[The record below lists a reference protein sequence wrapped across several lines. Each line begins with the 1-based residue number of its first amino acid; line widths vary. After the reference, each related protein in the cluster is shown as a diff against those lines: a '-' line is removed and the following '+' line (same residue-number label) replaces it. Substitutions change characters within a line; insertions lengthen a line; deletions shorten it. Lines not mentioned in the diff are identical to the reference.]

1 MPRQDL
7 HRKHGPMP
15 TPNALYPGPYP
26 TDMHASVQPPPWM
39 QPPPWANMQP
49 PPWVNMQAPWQ
60 YPGGMPGGMQG
71 GMPGGGPGPYPA
83 EMHAPWQ
90 QQQQY
95 AADMHAAAHHAEAP
109 TPYRDSSYPRPT
121 VTPHPTGGPT
131 PRGSYGGRQE
141 FSYVEHL
148 WTPDPHRTCNAKTG
162 EYSVEANH
170 WCETHCLGCGNSCD
184 CPPSM
189 CECHNRTE
197 DSRKT
202 NDLQTKMSLCS
213 SLDFPT
219 GRPYE
224 CFAGFAA
231 ETEDPFSSTPW
242 YDERHC
248 ETACV
253 HPFLDLTSGVAEWRG
268 PDTVVLPPIRKSL
281 KFFQPPVGNWID
293 NTRSIIIDNTI
304 TRSAQSV
311 SFVLTATEANASM
324 LKLQFAVDNLGS
336 NYSYTATLNDATC
349 TRHWGT
355 ANTCNGSLAAWY
367 SRKGLD
373 GSGTGGA
380 LTIQTNSSAP
390 LKAGVNVLTVDVHG
404 ITRKAGI
411 YLMGGVYPAVPGP
424 EGDLPHGVFDPA
436 VSRRVL
442 DFMDGTESFNNE
454 EGEAPESGADA
465 TQPATQPGRAW
476 AWGGGNLGSVPA

>member
-1 MPRQDL
+1 
-7 HRKHGPMP
+7 
-15 TPNALYPGPYP
+15 
-26 TDMHASVQPPPWM
+26 
-39 QPPPWANMQP
+39 
-49 PPWVNMQAPWQ
+49 
-60 YPGGMPGGMQG
+60 
-71 GMPGGGPGPYPA
+71 
-83 EMHAPWQ
+83 
-90 QQQQY
+90 
-95 AADMHAAAHHAEAP
+95 
-109 TPYRDSSYPRPT
+109 
-121 VTPHPTGGPT
+121 
-131 PRGSYGGRQE
+131 
-141 FSYVEHL
+141 
-148 WTPDPHRTCNAKTG
+148 
-162 EYSVEANH
+162 VEANH

-268 PDTVVLPPIRKSL
+268 PDTHVLPPIRKSL
-281 KFFQPPVGNWID
+281 KFFQPAQGNWID
-293 NTRSIIIDNTI
+293 NTRPGT
-304 TRSAQSV
+304 AQSV
-311 SFVLTATEANASM
+311 SFVLTATEANSSM
-324 LKLQFAVDNLGS
+324 LKIQFAVDNLGS
-336 NYSYTATLNDATC
+336 NYTYTATLNDATC
-349 TRHWGT
+349 TRRWGT
-355 ANTCNGSLAAWY
+355 ANTCTGSLVAWY

-373 GSGTGGA
+373 GSASGGA

-390 LKAGVNVLTVDVHG
+390 LKAGVNVLTVDVHE

-424 EGDLPHGVFDPA
+424 SNTSESFA
-436 VSRRVL
+436 SRRVL
-442 DFMDGTESFNNE
+442 DFLDGTESDYE
-454 EGEAPESGADA
+454 EDEAPEGDIDA
-465 TQPATQPGRAW
+465 MQPQGM
-476 AWGGGNLGSVPA
+476 PA